1 MRPGLRPENLNLKPE
16 KPNLRPERPGL
27 RPEKLDLRPERP
39 NLRSQR
45 PDLRPEGPDGG
56 RNKRTNEQT
65 NKRKNKSPP
74 VFYRTSSPLGPL
86 PKKEKIPHMCESF
99 GHQPLRG
106 CCSKRGP
113 TDKPTDGPP
122 KENERKFWEILA
134 VTSQKT

>member
-1 MRPGLRPENLNLKPE
+1 MRPERPLRQGLRPENLNLKPE

-56 RNKRTNEQT
+56 RNKQINEQT

-74 VFYRTSSPLGPL
+74 VFYRTLSPSGPL
-86 PKKEKIPHMCESF
+86 PKK
-99 GHQPLRG
+99 RG
-106 CCSKRGP
+106 GE
-113 TDKPTDGPP
+113 GGG
-122 KENERKFWEILA
+122 
-134 VTSQKT
+134 VTGGLIG

>member
-56 RNKRTNEQT
+56 EEQT
-65 NKRKNKSPP
+65 NKRTNG
-74 VFYRTSSPLGPL
+74 RTKVPLCSIGL
-86 PKKEKIPHMCESF
+86 R
-99 GHQPLRG
+99 PLRG
-106 CCSKRGP
+106 RCPKTGHLSKSTETSGCPHGVRSVPIYESCSTNKLSRWIFLTVSVCMENRRGAS
-113 TDKPTDGPP
+113 
-122 KENERKFWEILA
+122 L
-134 VTSQKT
+134 